1 MNALW
6 KLFLEFG
13 TLVPNLSLASC
24 SWGVD
29 ILGKALTADRIWHLS
44 VVVLGNNRLLGFDR
58 YGGLFNE
65 VKSVRRNHQFGL
77 VIVNDVNH

>member
-13 TLVPNLSLASC
+13 TPVPNLSLAN
-24 SWGVD
+24 WGVD

-65 VKSVRRNHQFGL
+65 VKSIRRNHQFGL